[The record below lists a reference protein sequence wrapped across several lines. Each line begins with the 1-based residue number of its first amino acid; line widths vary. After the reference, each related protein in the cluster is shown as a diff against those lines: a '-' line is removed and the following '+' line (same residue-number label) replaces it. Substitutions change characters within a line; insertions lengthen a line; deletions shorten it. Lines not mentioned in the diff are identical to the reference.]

1 MCSGW
6 LQTCASSASKVLHEL
21 RCQSRSVAGEVHAGG
36 WPLPYSHSSFSSF
49 LYPVIVLAVKKLILF
64 NQVVQNGPA
73 TFAAIVV
80 LDRVLEKAKSDKTW
94 LVMLDRVVTALLV
107 AHSDSQLP
115 LVVEA
120 ALHPEAHLLAKEV
133 AAKSNLLSSS
143 RAGLL
148 CALQQHLDVLKLS
161 RTGAGVLKAL
171 HKAL

>member
-1 MCSGW
+1 M
-6 LQTCASSASKVLHEL
+6 
-21 RCQSRSVAGEVHAGG
+21 AGDVHAAG
-36 WPLPYSHSSFSSF
+36 WPLLYCLSSLSPF
-49 LYPVIVLAVKKLILF
+49 LNFVRDPAKKKLIFL
-64 NQVVQNGPA
+64 NQVVENGPA
-73 TFAAIVV
+73 TFAAIAV

-94 LVMLDRVVTALLV
+94 LVMLDRVATALLV

>member
-1 MCSGW
+1 M
-6 LQTCASSASKVLHEL
+6 Q
-21 RCQSRSVAGEVHAGG
+21 EVGIFFIV
-36 WPLPYSHSSFSSF
+36 SFHFS
-49 LYPVIVLAVKKLILF
+49 LLNPVIDLVMKKLLLL
-64 NQVVQNGPA
+64 NQVVQSGPA

-80 LDRVLEKAKSDKTW
+80 LDRVLETAKSDKTW
-94 LVMLDRVVTALLV
+94 LVMLDRVATALLV

>member
-1 MCSGW
+1 M
-6 LQTCASSASKVLHEL
+6 
-21 RCQSRSVAGEVHAGG
+21 
-36 WPLPYSHSSFSSF
+36 
-49 LYPVIVLAVKKLILF
+49 KKLILL
-64 NQVVQNGPA
+64 NQVVQSGPA

-80 LDRVLEKAKSDKTW
+80 LDREVEKAKSDKTW
-94 LVMLDRVVTALLV
+94 LLMLDRVATALLV

-133 AAKSNLLSSS
+133 AGKSNLLSSS

>member
-1 MCSGW
+1 MW
-6 LQTCASSASKVLHEL
+6 HEL
-21 RCQSRSVAGEVHAGG
+21 RCQSRSVAGDVHAGG
-36 WPLPYSHSSFSSF
+36 RSLLYCVPSFSSF
-49 LYPVIVLAVKKLILF
+49 LNPVLDLASKNLILL
-64 NQVVQNGPA
+64 NQVVQSGPA

-94 LVMLDRVVTALLV
+94 LVMLDRVATALLV

>member
-1 MCSGW
+1 M
-6 LQTCASSASKVLHEL
+6 
-21 RCQSRSVAGEVHAGG
+21 
-36 WPLPYSHSSFSSF
+36 
-49 LYPVIVLAVKKLILF
+49 KKLKLL
-64 NQVVQNGPA
+64 NQVVQSGPT
-73 TFAAIVV
+73 TFAAIVF

-94 LVMLDRVVTALLV
+94 LLMLDRVATALLV

>member
-1 MCSGW
+1 M
-6 LQTCASSASKVLHEL
+6 
-21 RCQSRSVAGEVHAGG
+21 
-36 WPLPYSHSSFSSF
+36 
-49 LYPVIVLAVKKLILF
+49 KKLILL
-64 NQVVQNGPA
+64 NQVVQSGPA

-80 LDRVLEKAKSDKTW
+80 LDRVVEKAKLDKTW
-94 LVMLDRVVTALLV
+94 LLMLDRVATALLV

-120 ALHPEAHLLAKEV
+120 APHPEAHLLAKEV

>member
-1 MCSGW
+1 M
-6 LQTCASSASKVLHEL
+6 
-21 RCQSRSVAGEVHAGG
+21 
-36 WPLPYSHSSFSSF
+36 
-49 LYPVIVLAVKKLILF
+49 KKLKLL
-64 NQVVQNGPA
+64 NQVVQSGPT
-73 TFAAIVV
+73 TFAAIVF

-94 LVMLDRVVTALLV
+94 LVMLDRVATALLV
-107 AHSDSQLP
+107 THPNSQLP

-133 AAKSNLLSSS
+133 TVKSNLLSSS

-161 RTGAGVLKAL
+161 RTGTGVLKAL

>member
-1 MCSGW
+1 M
-6 LQTCASSASKVLHEL
+6 
-21 RCQSRSVAGEVHAGG
+21 
-36 WPLPYSHSSFSSF
+36 
-49 LYPVIVLAVKKLILF
+49 KKLILL

-94 LVMLDRVVTALLV
+94 LVMLDRVATALLV

-133 AAKSNLLSSS
+133 AAKSNLLFSS

-148 CALQQHLDVLKLS
+148 CTLQQHLDVLKLS